1 MIKSIWT
8 IVFRVVFL
16 YRLFKP
22 VVPKV
27 GGGAHFG
34 GTGLLQGGHTNQI
47 HLNVNI
53 LYLCHSG
60 EKIFFLFFIFFFA
73 VRISVL
79 K

>member
-16 YRLFKP
+16 YRVCKP

-34 GTGLLQGGHTNQI
+34 GTVLLQGGHTNQI

-60 EKIFFLFFIFFFA
+60 EKNIFFIFFFA